1 MVDKNRVGRMMV
13 VKPMSV
19 RVLVGRLLVLRMF
32 VVRRV
37 ALHWMIRSLGVV
49 KSRLVMVSAV
59 SLVVGISV
67 Y

>member
-1 MVDKNRVGRMMV
+1 MKLI
-13 VKPMSV
+13 SV
-19 RVLVGRLLVLRMF
+19 RVLVGRMLVVRMF

-59 SLVVGISV
+59 SLVVGMLDFELSLLQV
-67 Y
+67 TMVV